1 MTEQGRG
8 ETIGSGAEGRRQF
21 RVVTEEFAD
30 RIEVRV
36 EEQEW
41 LENFGWVSRGDPLA
55 SPFRRFCI
63 VLRRPNWLRRAL
75 WRVRPSGEAAED
87 SYRARFQK
95 RLQDA
100 LVAAQLE
107 ANRRNRER
115 RLVTSHLESVREVL
129 EPPE

>member
-1 MTEQGRG
+1 MDPGRPPG
-8 ETIGSGAEGRRQF
+8 EGRRSF

-41 LENFGWVSRGDPLA
+41 VENFGWISCGDPLA
-55 SPFRRFCI
+55 SPFGRFCI
-63 VLRRPNWLRRAL
+63 TIRRPSWLRRL
-75 WRVRPSGEAAED
+75 GWRLRPDRDAAEAAFQ
-87 SYRARFQK
+87 ARFQK
-95 RLQDA
+95 RLREA

-115 RLVTSHLESVREVL
+115 RLVSHHLESVREVL
-129 EPPE
+129 EPPDQ

>member
-1 MTEQGRG
+1 MMEQGK
-8 ETIGSGAEGRRQF
+8 EGPARPGPDARRAF

-41 LENFGWVSRGDPLA
+41 IENFGWVSRGDPLA

-63 VLRRPNWLRRAL
+63 TLRRPGWLRRAL
-75 WRVRPSGEAAED
+75 WRLQPGGQAEIAH
-87 SYRARFQK
+87 RARFQK
-95 RLQDA
+95 RLQEA

-107 ANRRNRER
+107 ANRRNQER
-115 RLVTSHLESVREVL
+115 RLVTHHLESVREVL